1 MHFAIHFTASLTLLS
16 GAAPLLLTIS
26 EVFNLST
33 VYWNKGEGNVGKI
46 VATISE
52 VLNLSTN
59 KGEGNVG
66 KIVATMSEVFKLSTD
81 C

>member
-1 MHFAIHFTASLTLLS
+1 VGKIVA
-16 GAAPLLLTIS
+16 TIS

-33 VYWNKGEGNVGKI
+33 NKGEGNVGKI

-52 VLNLSTN
+52 V
-59 KGEGNVG
+59 
-66 KIVATMSEVFKLSTD
+66 FKLSTD